1 MSLDLTGITL
11 PFTATDLLTAGAA
24 LLGLVGLFVLLA
36 MAFKVAPKL
45 IELIM
50 NAFK

>member
-1 MSLDLTGITL
+1 MILDLTGVNL
-11 PFTATDLLTAGAA
+11 PFTASDLLGAGAA

-45 IELIM
+45 IDLIM

>member
-1 MSLDLTGITL
+1 MKLDFTGVTL
-11 PFTATDLLTAGAA
+11 PFSAADLIGAGAA

-45 IELIM
+45 IDLIM